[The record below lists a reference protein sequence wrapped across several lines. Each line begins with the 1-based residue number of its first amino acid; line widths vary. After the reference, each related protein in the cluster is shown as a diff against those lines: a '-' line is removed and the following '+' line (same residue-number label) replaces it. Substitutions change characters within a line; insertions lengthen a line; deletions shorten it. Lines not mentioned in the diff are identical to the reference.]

1 LDATKSIAKRI
12 ANKINGAVVMFAV
25 KHSAAINVRCL
36 VLKTNQAERLHAA
49 KSARMIH
56 MDASIINKNALCV
69 LHFVHNWKKRK
80 YENDIKRER
89 GSNRMYM

>member
-1 LDATKSIAKRI
+1 MDATKSIAKRI

-25 KHSAAINVRCL
+25 KNSAVINVRCL

-56 MDASIINKNALCV
+56 MDASIINKNAIVRVAFCPQLEEE
-69 LHFVHNWKKRK
+69 K
-80 YENDIKRER
+80 I
-89 GSNRMYM
+89 

>member
-1 LDATKSIAKRI
+1 MDATKSIVLRI

-25 KHSAAINVRCL
+25 KNSAVINVRCL

-56 MDASIINKNALCV
+56 MDASIINKNA
-69 LHFVHNWKKRK
+69 FVRVAFCPQLEEEK
-80 YENDIKRER
+80 I
-89 GSNRMYM
+89 

>member
-1 LDATKSIAKRI
+1 MDATKSIAKRI

-25 KHSAAINVRCL
+25 KNSAVINVRCL

-69 LHFVHNWKKRK
+69 LHCPQLEEEK
-80 YENDIKRER
+80 I
-89 GSNRMYM
+89 

>member
-1 LDATKSIAKRI
+1 MVAMTNS
-12 ANKINGAVVMFAV
+12 AV
-25 KHSAAINVRCL
+25 ITVRCL
-36 VLKTNQAERLHAA
+36 VLKTNHTERLHAA